1 MMTIGNLKETIDGEK
16 RVILLP
22 EDVKILTRKFSVV
35 IEENLA
41 IDIGI
46 NDSEY
51 IKFGAKVDSLEN
63 CWKSGC
69 YVC

>member
-1 MMTIGNLKETIDGEK
+1 MMTIGILKETICGEK

-22 EDVKILTRKFSVV
+22 KNVKVLTQKFLVV
-35 IEENLA
+35 IEKDLA

-51 IKFGAKVDSLEN
+51 IKFGARIDSLEN
-63 CWKSGC
+63 VWKSDI
-69 YVC
+69 VF